1 MQNSEESTRGHG
13 PHQPGSTADRPYDAQ
28 SWKSYSI
35 GSSSTDPPAMI
46 RQRRQEWKRKD
57 KDKGKEEGDKK
68 GRKEERRGNPNQ
80 KGRPYNNQRDKSTG
94 HTSSS
99 AVGQRAQPSFSFPHL
114 VWRCPA
120 THCRIMALFRQRIQ
134 MPSCSALFS
143 KLCNPEGNAKW

>member
-68 GRKEERRGNPNQ
+68 REERGKERKP
-80 KGRPYNNQRDKSTG
+80 
-94 HTSSS
+94 
-99 AVGQRAQPSFSFPHL
+99 QPK
-114 VWRCPA
+114 R
-120 THCRIMALFRQRIQ
+120 
-134 MPSCSALFS
+134 
-143 KLCNPEGNAKW
+143 